1 MPSQFSAIGF
11 EVTSGEDL
19 AALAS
24 HVADGA
30 ETITVQ
36 DRKSTRLNSSH
47 VAISYAVFCLK
58 KKNLVVQKY
67 GGTSVGTA
75 QRICKVARRL
85 VETQREGCQV
95 LAVVSAMPAV
105 TDHLPK
111 IAGEI
116 SSQ

>member
-58 KKNLVVQKY
+58 KKNLVIGACLAGLLIGIGAKRRGHDVIILSLVPPKRSHCAASQ
-67 GGTSVGTA
+67 
-75 QRICKVARRL
+75 VAI
-85 VETQREGCQV
+85 QSS
-95 LAVVSAMPAV
+95 LANVIKESGAN
-105 TDHLPK
+105 
-111 IAGEI
+111 E
-116 SSQ
+116 